1 MTEKIDEG
9 EILAQ
14 KVVKNIDNNLSK
26 IYKKCFEISAD
37 LILIGI
43 DNVLKNIYIKNNYKK
58 SYFSFPNKE
67 KWLMFRKNKG
77 KFI

>member
-1 MTEKIDEG
+1 MTEKIDDG

-14 KVVKNIDNNLSK
+14 KVVENVDNNLSR
-26 IYKKCFEISAD
+26 IYKKCFEISVD

-43 DNVLKNIYIKNNYKK
+43 DNALKKIYIKNNYKK

-67 KWLMFRKNKG
+67 RWLMFRKNKG